1 MVDKQK
7 KRHNFIKLAERRVNS
22 ALDQLR
28 LVGNL
33 SDKRHYEYTDKEM
46 EAILKELT
54 NELNATK
61 LRFKKSSNGK
71 RKFKLWNR

>member
-1 MVDKQK
+1 MVERQK
-7 KRHNFIKLAERRVNS
+7 KRDNFIKLAERRVNS
-22 ALDQLR
+22 ALGQIR

-46 EAILKELT
+46 DSILRVLT

-61 LRFKKSSNGK
+61 LRFKKSSNGN
-71 RKFKLWNR
+71 RKFKL